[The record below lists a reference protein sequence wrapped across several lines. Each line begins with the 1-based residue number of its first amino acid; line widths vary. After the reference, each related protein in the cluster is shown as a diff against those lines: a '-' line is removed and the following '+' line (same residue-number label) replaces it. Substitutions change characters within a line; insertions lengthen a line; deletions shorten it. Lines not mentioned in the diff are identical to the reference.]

1 MLPTHQPHDTNK
13 NQEMMSESS
22 NSDRLRALFFKFG
35 REKATSEHEE
45 ASGNLRPIVDRT
57 PPGNPQSGPGSDT
70 DFDFSGEFDL
80 PPFEDRVVSKLLEK
94 GFIDEIQIQNA
105 WKRWNRA
112 RENRTKYPLWR
123 ELVYD
128 PAIEDRS
135 PIFAIAAAIYAFEPI
150 DIAGAE
156 SLRLIENLK
165 NRYSEDDWKE
175 MIEYCV
181 VPVVDARKNPA
192 RLERLSFATPDPSHL
207 FIRRLVG
214 RLCQEPHELRFA
226 PALELHRLISTA
238 FPHMKHLLRPPDVV
252 APPLY

>member
-1 MLPTHQPHDTNK
+1 
-13 NQEMMSESS
+13 MSESS
-22 NSDRLRALFFKFG
+22 NSDRLRALFFKFA
-35 REKATSEHEE
+35 REETTSGNEE
-45 ASGNLRPIVDRT
+45 AAEDLRPILERK
-57 PPGNPQSGPGSDT
+57 PPGNPQPGPGSDRE
-70 DFDFSGEFDL
+70 FDFSGEFDL

-94 GFIDEIQIQNA
+94 GVIDEIQVRNA
-105 WKRWNRA
+105 WKRWKRA

-150 DIAGAE
+150 DIAGSE
-156 SLRLIENLK
+156 SLQLIENLK
-165 NRYSEDDWKE
+165 DRFSEDDWKE

-181 VPVVDARKNPA
+181 IPVVDAGKNP
-192 RLERLSFATPDPSHL
+192 RRVERLSFATPDPSHL

-214 RLCQEPHELRFA
+214 RLCQEAHELRFA
-226 PALELHRLISTA
+226 PALELHLLISTA